1 MKIRALLLICTA
13 LSMPVQAKAAPI
25 GALFY
30 GLQVGLGGVA
40 VGVGV
45 GASAFFT
52 AGVAIGTFFGGTL
65 GSILLNIGVSLAI
78 GALTKPKAPRIED
91 ARVNTRLE
99 NAERWIAGGRVALG
113 GTAGSF
119 MEFDEDGNFWF
130 IVAHA
135 DAELNGAPA
144 YILDGIAVEI
154 ATVGTTQF
162 SVDYVLNDENYALS
176 GEVPTTEDVNTST
189 STVLVRGQTDPA
201 ENGIWVTSAGGWS
214 RAAAMPAGAAIG
226 YFVVINPGSLLFLRF
241 GGGFSVLNP
250 SGVVGTDD
258 MVWSA
263 GKNER
268 VVGDVLTDDFCLTPD
283 GAQFE
288 GTGPRVPYWRIF
300 TVTPSSSAAFGA
312 LPSDFTT
319 AFPNLPSNFRG
330 AGVCFSIIRG
340 KAVEPQYRNNAYR
353 WRGVIGVGEPA
364 VVIVGN
370 FERMYD
376 PRNGAHDID
385 VPSTW
390 TASNGNPAIV
400 WAWFRTNARGR
411 GKTMASINWANITT
425 WANIFDTTVLNRA
438 AVAVPLYRCGVAFSD
453 SRERA
458 DCEAEIL
465 NSCDGFVAYDDQGR
479 AFVVGGYYQAPTITI
494 DGGRDVLS
502 AVLRT
507 ADDGET
513 PLDGVICE
521 YISPDHGYTKQQSAP
536 WRNTRFYDGTREPN
550 YAVISVTGC
559 QDHNQAVRIAKA
571 YGERIGPARRIALGT
586 TIKGILTKGERAI
599 TLNYDAQFDGV
610 YEVATNVEEDASGM
624 LCRFA
629 AVPLA
634 TDRWTLG
641 AGEEGA
647 PPVLTPNL
655 NIDKALVVAANVSI
669 SAVPVLTAAGAG
681 VRFEASF
688 DAPAN
693 IDRFFRFRY
702 TPTAGAPV
710 YEYFITDMD
719 ELSAYS
725 AVVSNGVEYRVSWQT
740 ATQGGRATVWSDERD
755 TPASVTLTAT
765 ANPTAPAAL
774 VAFAAADGAG
784 SSSVTFT
791 TANDANQFKVGIYRG
806 TTTVL
811 ADAALITTIIA
822 AANVSDTFTNTGLSA
837 GTYYFWGIPING
849 SNVAGTASG
858 PDTAVVA

>member
-30 GLQVGLGGVA
+30 GLQVGLMGVQIGA
-40 VGVGV
+40 GV

-52 AGVAIGTFFGGTL
+52 AGVSIGTFFGGKL
-65 GSILLNIGVSLAI
+65 GSILLNIGVRLAI
-78 GALTKPKAPRIED
+78 GSLTRPRAPRIED
-91 ARVNTRLE
+91 ARVSTRLE

-113 GTAGSF
+113 GDAGPF

-144 YILDGIAVEI
+144 YILDGIQVELSDGSDGFI
-154 ATVGTTQF
+154 A
-162 SVDYVLNDENYALS
+162 
-176 GEVPTTEDVNTST
+176 
-189 STVLVRGQTDPA
+189 
-201 ENGIWVTSAGGWS
+201 
-214 RAAAMPAGAAIG
+214 
-226 YFVVINPGSLLFLRF
+226 
-241 GGGFSVLNP
+241 
-250 SGVVGTDD
+250 
-258 MVWSA
+258 
-263 GKNER
+263 
-268 VVGDVLTDDFCLTPD
+268 GDVLTDDFCLND
-283 GAQFE
+283 NGAQYE
-288 GTGPRVPYWRIF
+288 GAGTRVPYWRIY

-312 LPSDFTT
+312 MPSAFTT

-340 KAVEPQYRNNAYR
+340 RAIAPQYRNNAYR

-364 VVIVGN
+364 VVVVGN

-376 PRNGAHDID
+376 PRNEDHDID

-465 NSCDGFVAYDDQGR
+465 DSCDGFVAYDDQGR
-479 AFVVGGYYQAPTITI
+479 AFIVGGYYQAPTITF

-507 ADDGET
+507 TDDGET

-571 YGERIGPARRIALGT
+571 YGERVGPARRIALGT
-586 TIKGILTKGERAI
+586 TIKGVLAKGERAI
-599 TLNYDAQFDGV
+599 TLNYDDQFDGV
-610 YEVATNVEEDASGM
+610 YEVATSVEEDASGM

-641 AGEEGA
+641 AGEEGT

-655 NIDKALVVAANVSI
+655 NIDNALVVAANVAI

-719 ELSAYS
+719 AEIAYS
-725 AVVSNGVEYRVSWQT
+725 AIVSDGVEYKVSWQT
-740 ATQGGRATVWSDERD
+740 LTQGGRATVWSDERD
-755 TPASVTLTAT
+755 IPASVTLTAT
-765 ANPTAPAAL
+765 ANPTAPVAL
-774 VAFAAADGAG
+774 VAFAADDGAG

-822 AANVSDTFTNTGLSA
+822 AANVSDTFTDTGLSA

>member
-1 MKIRALLLICTA
+1 
-13 LSMPVQAKAAPI
+13 
-25 GALFY
+25 
-30 GLQVGLGGVA
+30 
-40 VGVGV
+40 
-45 GASAFFT
+45 
-52 AGVAIGTFFGGTL
+52 
-65 GSILLNIGVSLAI
+65 
-78 GALTKPKAPRIED
+78 
-91 ARVNTRLE
+91 
-99 NAERWIAGGRVALG
+99 
-113 GTAGSF
+113 
-119 MEFDEDGNFWF
+119 
-130 IVAHA
+130 
-135 DAELNGAPA
+135 
-144 YILDGIAVEI
+144 
-154 ATVGTTQF
+154 
-162 SVDYVLNDENYALS
+162 
-176 GEVPTTEDVNTST
+176 
-189 STVLVRGQTDPA
+189 
-201 ENGIWVTSAGGWS
+201 
-214 RAAAMPAGAAIG
+214 
-226 YFVVINPGSLLFLRF
+226 
-241 GGGFSVLNP
+241 
-250 SGVVGTDD
+250 

-300 TVTPSSSAAFGA
+300 TVTPSSSAVFGA

-479 AFVVGGYYQAPTITI
+479 AFIVGGYYQAPTITI

-559 QDHNQAVRIAKA
+559 QGHNQAVRLAKA

-719 ELSAYS
+719 AEIAYS
-725 AVVSNGVEYRVSWQT
+725 AIVSDGVEYKVSWQT
-740 ATQGGRATVWSDERD
+740 LTQGGRATVWSDERD
-755 TPASVTLTAT
+755 VPVSVTLTAAASDAPGALTGVVAT
-765 ANPTAPAAL
+765 AGLGSMSFAGTAPERGNIKGVRIYRSA
-774 VAFAAADGAG
+774 VGAG
-784 SSSVTFT
+784 F
-791 TANDANQFKVGIYRG
+791 G
-806 TTTVL
+806 
-811 ADAALITTIIA
+811 AATIIK
-822 AANVSDTFTNTGLSA
+822 GLIDVGA
-837 GTYYFWGIPING
+837 GAPFVQ
-849 SNVAGTASG
+849 VAGTPATNIVTNGDFASG
-858 PDTAVVA
+858 TGWTVGENWAIGGGKASRTAGASSSISQTVPTMDIAEHRFGFTVSGRTAGNARLRLIGDSTVTSALVNSNAQLLGVITPSASTASIDILGDNFVGSVDDLALYLPSAGSLAQGPADFWIVPVSYSGAEGTPDGPHTLTII